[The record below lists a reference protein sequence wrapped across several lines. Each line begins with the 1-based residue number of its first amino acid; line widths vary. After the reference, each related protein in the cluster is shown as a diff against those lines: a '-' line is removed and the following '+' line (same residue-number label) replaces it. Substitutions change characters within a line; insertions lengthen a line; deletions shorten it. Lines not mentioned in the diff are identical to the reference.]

1 MIASKLWKISGER
14 NPSSFGLLDKC
25 LVGTEAGAPIDLHLV
40 KICKILCSSSWGLL
54 GEGGWGKSQAMEGA
68 VGLGAMCPW
77 GVAGEGCLQV

>member
-1 MIASKLWKISGER
+1 M
-14 NPSSFGLLDKC
+14 
-25 LVGTEAGAPIDLHLV
+25 GTEAGAPIDLHLV

-77 GVAGEGCLQV
+77 GVAGEGCLQVYGVDWTIWGFAGRGLNQLVVD